1 MIKRILLGIIALTA
15 FLIAILAV
23 HIYMVTQ
30 HKEGSVTSL
39 TMSRIDFPQPIEPVN
54 GNQIKLHLNQLEGV
68 KDVRINF
75 SNGHIICLYDRK
87 AQSPHDLVASINE
100 NFMEQAILFQP
111 SDEMLAQSCPAIDKK
126 SITYRLGAFF
136 QKSFQN

>member
-1 MIKRILLGIIALTA
+1 MIKRILFGIISIAA
-15 FLIAILAV
+15 FFTAILAV

-30 HKEGSVTSL
+30 QKEGAVTSL
-39 TMSRIDFPQPIEPVN
+39 TMSRIDFPEAIEPEN
-54 GNQIKLHLNQLEGV
+54 GNQIKLHLVQLEGV
-68 KDVRINF
+68 KDVRVNF

-100 NFMEQAILFQP
+100 NFMEQASLFQP
-111 SDEMLAQSCPAIDKK
+111 SEEMLAQSCPAIDKN
-126 SITYRLGAFF
+126 SITYKLGAFF